1 MLGNTRFISRV
12 EHDISL
18 EINLIFPRTH
28 VLFSI
33 YWSLTVQEQLFFD
46 VRNTKVSSQYKGA
59 CQNYLCKFILGIYEE
74 IEILIFV
81 TSHR

>member
-1 MLGNTRFISRV
+1 MLGSTRFISRV

-33 YWSLTVQEQLFFD
+33 YWSLTVQEQLLFD
-46 VRNTKVSSQYKGA
+46 VRKTKVSSQY
-59 CQNYLCKFILGIYEE
+59 LL
-74 IEILIFV
+74 FV
-81 TSHR
+81 R